1 MWEFK
6 GIKLVSK
13 DFAYK
18 GPDSKCVFLFVHS
31 IMKEAIDRQ
40 YLNAWVWLCPQASD
54 QAVVCPL
61 LE

>member
-1 MWEFK
+1 M
-6 GIKLVSK
+6 
-13 DFAYK
+13 
-18 GPDSKCVFLFVHS
+18 CVFICAQLSHS

-54 QAVVCPL
+54 QAVVCPH